1 MSYNISGIHRKGKGV
16 KEKEG
21 VEGETLVSPQN

>member
-1 MSYNISGIHRKGKGV
+1 MSYNISGIHRKRKGL

-21 VEGETLVSPQN
+21 GEGKGRG